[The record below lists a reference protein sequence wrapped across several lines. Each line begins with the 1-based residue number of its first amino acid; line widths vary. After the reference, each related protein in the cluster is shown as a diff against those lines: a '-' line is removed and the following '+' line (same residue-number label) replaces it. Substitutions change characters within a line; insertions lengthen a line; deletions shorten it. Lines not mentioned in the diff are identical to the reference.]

1 MTSASLETSHGV
13 DADYRHVAKH
23 AHPATSIGLGDAVLK
38 WYDVARPDDPVP
50 DDVRTLARRALD
62 DAARVDELRLGDGL
76 GFVILHRCGS
86 AGFHFLLV
94 GTWRNENEL
103 WETVWAKHDD
113 ADPGFH
119 PWVVEEGHRP
129 TFCVW
134 ELGVV
139 AHERLAW
146 AEYLGSE
153 RDDAARRAYVGDV
166 FEGPV

>member
-1 MTSASLETSHGV
+1 MTSLATAHGV
-13 DADYRHVAKH
+13 DGAYRHVAKH
-23 AHPATSIGLGDAVLK
+23 ARTASSIGLGDALLK
-38 WYDVARPDDPVP
+38 WYDVAPPDDPVP
-50 DDVRTLARRALD
+50 PEVQALARRALD
-62 DAARVDELRLGDGL
+62 DAVQVGELQLGDGL

-113 ADPGFH
+113 ADPGLH

-146 AEYLGSE
+146 AAYVGSE
-153 RDDAARRAYVGDV
+153 RAAAARRAYVGDV

>member
-1 MTSASLETSHGV
+1 MTSTVTTSYGV
-13 DADYRHVAKH
+13 DAAYRHVPKH
-23 AHPATSIGLGDAVLK
+23 AQPASSIGLGEAVLK
-38 WYDVARPDDPVP
+38 WYDLARPEDPVP
-50 DDVRTLARRALD
+50 AEVQALARRALD
-62 DAARVDELRLGDGL
+62 DAVQVDELQLGDGL
-76 GFVILHRCGS
+76 GFVILHRCGA

-94 GTWRNENEL
+94 GTWRNDNEL

-113 ADPGFH
+113 TDPGFH
-119 PWVVEEGHRP
+119 PWVVEDGHRP

-153 RDDAARRAYVGDV
+153 RDAAARRAYLGDV
-166 FEGPV
+166 FEGAV